1 MIKMTGKWW
10 KIFASIG
17 GTIAS
22 FSQLPWLVLDPQMKL
37 QALQFYYLKLDHI
50 TCEEKVGVV
59 KSKMYKFW
67 WVCESKFHFIEYI
80 NKFSTCSFSWTKFQ
94 FRGNPRDGRIR
105 SIGCKLIDLLISY
118 ILCLL
123 IIWYLVFINVFC
135 LSYNVMG
142 IYQSCE
148 WKC

>member
-1 MIKMTGKWW
+1 MMENFCKYWRDYCI
-10 KIFASIG
+10 ILSIAMVG
-17 GTIAS
+17 SWPTDETSSTSILLFKAWS
-22 FSQLPWLVLDPQMKL
+22 
-37 QALQFYYLKLDHI
+37 YYLWR
-50 TCEEKVGVV
+50 
-59 KSKMYKFW
+59 KSWCCKKQDVQAFW